1 MNIQRQ
7 LDDSEDTIEK
17 LKAERDEAER
27 NLEQTM
33 KELGE
38 IAWITFLN
46 SQINFTTFPVYAFML
61 VFASN
66 DA

>member
-46 SQINFTTFPVYAFML
+46 SQINYTTFPVYAFML

>member
-38 IAWITFLN
+38 IAWITYL
-46 SQINFTTFPVYAFML
+46 SLPEIKQLRKTSL
-61 VFASN
+61 RW
-66 DA
+66 

>member
-38 IAWITFLN
+38 IA
-46 SQINFTTFPVYAFML
+46 
-61 VFASN
+61 
-66 DA
+66 